1 MDYYSV
7 LGVDKS
13 STADEIKKAYRKLA
27 REYHPDVN
35 KTKEAEDKFK
45 EINEAY
51 ETLGDSSKRKSYDSK
66 DNIFGSFGGNFSSN
80 SMDMGDIFSKAFDG
94 FNDNKRKPR
103 QKKTFTSE
111 ENITIQI
118 TLEESIFGVEKKTI
132 THSYKSE
139 CSKCNAY
146 GGNFQKCSSCGGSGV
161 RLKTDGFISINTT
174 CTSCYGTGVERVG
187 SCIKCDN
194 KGYTLVAEELDIKL
208 PEGIEERTKL
218 LVRGKGNK
226 INGKRGD
233 LYVSVEVVK
242 KDGFIRDGKNNIFQ
256 TIKVNALDILLEKD
270 IEVTTIRD
278 TKTLSLKEA
287 YHGKEFTYPK
297 EGTNT
302 VNGTSYGD
310 LTIILETYFE
320 PLPPTLKEI
329 IKQYN

>member
-1 MDYYSV
+1 
-7 LGVDKS
+7 
-13 STADEIKKAYRKLA
+13 
-27 REYHPDVN
+27 
-35 KTKEAEDKFK
+35 
-45 EINEAY
+45 
-51 ETLGDSSKRKSYDSK
+51 
-66 DNIFGSFGGNFSSN
+66 
-80 SMDMGDIFSKAFDG
+80 MGDIFSKAFDG

-161 RLKTDGFISINTT
+161 RLKTD
-174 CTSCYGTGVERVG
+174 
-187 SCIKCDN
+187 
-194 KGYTLVAEELDIKL
+194 EELDIKL

-302 VNGTSYGD
+302 VTGTSYGD